1 MSAYAELSSIATAL
15 DDIVRRVTLIAES
28 LEGNEREAMSNE
40 LFEVER
46 NLGAAQRTLSRL
58 VGSQSP

>member
-15 DDIVRRVTLIAES
+15 DDIVHRVTVIAEN
-28 LEGNEREAMSNE
+28 LEGSEREAMSNE

-46 NLGAAQRTLSRL
+46 HLSAAQRTLSRL
-58 VGSQSP
+58 IGTQSP